1 MVAVSSK
8 HLFDRS
14 CPGLPPALEILQ
26 AIPRYS
32 AYGASPDFTKEYK
45 MANILRYRPIDDT
58 FDDLFRGFFMRPV
71 RFDGQ
76 QEIQLK
82 MDVSEDD
89 KAYTVHAE
97 MPGVKKEDINVSIEG
112 SQVAIS
118 AEVKKEKEVKEGEKL
133 LRSERYFGRVY
144 RALTLPQDVDE
155 DTAQA
160 KYDNGVLELVL
171 PKRIA
176 AKARSITIQ

>member
-1 MVAVSSK
+1 
-8 HLFDRS
+8 
-14 CPGLPPALEILQ
+14 
-26 AIPRYS
+26 
-32 AYGASPDFTKEYK
+32 
-45 MANILRYRPIDDT
+45 MANILRYRPMDDT

-97 MPGVKKEDINVSIEG
+97 IPGVKKEDINVSIEG

-118 AEVKKEKEVKEGEKL
+118 AEVKNEKAVKEGEKV

-176 AKARSITIQ
+176 AKSRSIAIQ